1 MKKWSTKPEMSLHHC
16 ISPPW
21 HFWFV
26 GLFYVL
32 LNAVG
37 AYDYIM
43 TLEQNATYFRSQ
55 NYGDTQIAYFTNYPL
70 LPAIF
75 WTIAVS
81 SALAASIL
89 LLCLTLWAKL
99 VAVIAVVSQLCLDLV
114 TFGFLNRWHV
124 FGARQSLFDLV
135 ILLLTIGLFLYSRS
149 MSVRGVLR

>member
-1 MKKWSTKPEMSLHHC
+1 MKKQNTKTETSPNHR

-21 HFWFV
+21 HLWFV
-26 GLFYVL
+26 SLFYVL

-37 AYDYIM
+37 VYDYVM
-43 TLEQNATYFRSQ
+43 TLGKNAAYFSSQ
-55 NYGDTQIAYFTNYPL
+55 NYGDTQIAYFTDYPL

-89 LLCLTLWAKL
+89 LLFRTRWAIL
-99 VAVIAVVSQLCLDLV
+99 VVVIAVVSQLCLDIV

-124 FGARQSLFDLV
+124 FGTRQSLFDIV
-135 ILLLTIGLFLYSRS
+135 ILLLMIGLFLYSRS